1 MKPGDLVKMKY
12 IMFWQAKNNPRI
24 QYTEEP
30 FLVLENVGETVMRLL
45 DPRSGRKVKALVESY
60 EVVSAA

>member
-1 MKPGDLVKMKY
+1 MKPGDLVRMKY

-30 FLVLENVGETVMRLL
+30 FLVLENIGETVVRLL
-45 DPRSGRKVKALVESY
+45 DHRSGRRVRALVESY
-60 EVVSAA
+60 DVVSAA

>member
-12 IMFWQAKNNPRI
+12 IMFWQSKNNPRI

-30 FLVLENVGETVMRLL
+30 FLVLENIGETVVRLL
-45 DPRSGRKVKALVESY
+45 DHRSGRKVRALVESY
-60 EVVSAA
+60 DVVSTA

>member
-12 IMFWQAKNNPRI
+12 IMFWQSKNNPHI

-30 FLVLENVGETVMRLL
+30 FLVLENIGETVVRLL
-45 DPRSGRKVKALVESY
+45 DHRSGRKVRVLVESY
-60 EVVSAA
+60 DVISAA